1 MWEDA
6 LADQCLRHEWGSWR
20 KELEES
26 EDGGAGEFILK
37 MKMRMMGVEDRTE
50 ENNARG
56 ALPDHGR

>member
-26 EDGGAGEFILK
+26 EGGWGGRRVYLKNENEDDGS
-37 MKMRMMGVEDRTE
+37 
-50 ENNARG
+50 
-56 ALPDHGR
+56 